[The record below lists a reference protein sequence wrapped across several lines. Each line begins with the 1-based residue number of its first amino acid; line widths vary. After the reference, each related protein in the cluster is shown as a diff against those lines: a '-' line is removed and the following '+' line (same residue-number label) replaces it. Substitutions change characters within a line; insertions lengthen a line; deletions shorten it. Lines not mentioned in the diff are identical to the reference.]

1 MHSHPRYENVPTILY
16 EVPVVDDDSADDE
29 SSDNE
34 KFEDKSP
41 DPNTMKQF
49 PNFEHIKSL
58 PLQKPSVSESYGDP
72 NNIEVISWYKAGNTY
87 PHESVHKKLNKTV
100 KRAQVSTSTPTSS
113 KSAETNINMKNV
125 PSSYSEVEH
134 NQFYSQILR
143 VHNRNYE
150 VDYRVF
156 QMNHNQEFKGTL
168 HIPTCSFPG
177 KWISLKDFPILRRTS
192 TLYPPIFIPSS
203 GRWESA
209 LLDFSKSGL
218 ENGSYI
224 QVVLIREEEQ
234 ENYQNL
240 FKWYN
245 QINFF
250 VISKMLPE
258 TVGTTRNVAKLLAE
272 KITENSCMNWA
283 MMLDD
288 NILCWEGIT
297 LINDPHPQFDI
308 EPSHK
313 KSQRSSISFK
323 QLLDNF
329 TNKNLHD
336 QKLSLNKFS
345 IVGFSMA
352 NFRNA
357 AKRRNAYGRKHV
369 FAAILL
375 NLQNL
380 HKIQYENMW
389 AMEDIDFNNRTH
401 NLSIENSEKGV
412 LVKCLRFIA
421 KKKQI
426 NHGGVIATN
435 VPEKDME
442 LLKKHPKW
450 PQWKINQSKKLS
462 SDVDDASNT
471 KGEKEKPKLN
481 IDAKADIEDDSYSLK
496 LLKTHNKTEDEMIK
510 VIKLD
515 KKEDNYDRKM
525 LLKNTKNCYIG
536 AKGKKEKPKLNLDAK
551 ADTIHL
557 DDGSYNW
564 PDINDSEFENFD
576 DESYSLLDNNDS
588 KNEKSNIKET
598 NVDKTCNAPL
608 SEDIVVVSDSDDESE
623 TVKDENLSK
632 EDLDLYVKNFVETM
646 KKNGITEDDEILRL
660 IKSNKDEDDG
670 YLRTLISASSASDV
684 HNRKNVDGTK
694 LPETKSKSSPSSAKK
709 RKTEEGLTA
718 SNDEKKNESIPETPT
733 KSRRRNKNFI
743 PPPGQKRITDMF
755 QKKNA

>member
-1 MHSHPRYENVPTILY
+1 MQINKPMHSHPRYENVPTILY
-16 EVPVVDDDSADDE
+16 EVPEVEDDSADE

-34 KFEDKSP
+34 KLEVKSL
-41 DPNTMKQF
+41 DPNTMKEF
-49 PNFEHIKSL
+49 PNFEHIRSL
-58 PLQKPSVSESYGDP
+58 PLQKPSISESYGDP
-72 NNIEVISWYKAGNTY
+72 NNMEVMSWYKAGNTY
-87 PHESVHKKLNKTV
+87 PHKSVLNKLNKTV

-113 KSAETNINMKNV
+113 KSAETNLNVENV

-134 NQFYSQILR
+134 NQFYSQILKD
-143 VHNRNYE
+143 HNKKHE
-150 VDYRVF
+150 VNYRVF

-168 HIPTCSFPG
+168 HIPTCSFLK
-177 KWISLKDFPILRRTS
+177 KWINLKDFPILRRTS

-224 QVVLIREEEQ
+224 QVVIIREEEK
-234 ENYQNL
+234 ENYLNL
-240 FKWYN
+240 FKWYD
-245 QINFF
+245 QIIFF
-250 VISKMLPE
+250 VISDTLPE

-272 KITENSCMNWA
+272 KITENSGMNWA

-297 LINDPHPQFDI
+297 LINDPHPLFDI
-308 EPSHK
+308 EPSHT

-345 IVGFSMA
+345 IIGFSIG
-352 NFRNA
+352 FFKNA
-357 AKRRNAYGRKHV
+357 AKRRYAYGRKHV

-401 NLSIENSEKGV
+401 NLSIGNSDKGV

-421 KKKQI
+421 KKKVI
-426 NHGGVIATN
+426 KHGGVIASN
-435 VPEKDME
+435 VPEKEME

-450 PQWKINQSKKLS
+450 PESKINQSKEVS
-462 SDVDDASNT
+462 SDVENESVSLLAEYMDQDLMEEDTSNT
-471 KGEKEKPKLN
+471 KNEKE
-481 IDAKADIEDDSYSLK
+481 DAKADAE
-496 LLKTHNKTEDEMIK
+496 NF
-510 VIKLD
+510 
-515 KKEDNYDRKM
+515 
-525 LLKNTKNCYIG
+525 
-536 AKGKKEKPKLNLDAK
+536 
-551 ADTIHL
+551 

-564 PDINDSEFENFD
+564 PDINDAEFENFN
-576 DESYSLLDNNDS
+576 DESSSLLDNNAS
-588 KNEKSNIKET
+588 INEKSNMKPT

-623 TVKDENLSK
+623 TVKDENLRK
-632 EDLDLYVKNFVETM
+632 EDLRLHVRNFVETM
-646 KKNGITEDDEILRL
+646 KKNGITKNDEIMRL
-660 IKSNKDEDDG
+660 IKSYKDEDDDDG

-684 HNRKNVDGTK
+684 QNTKNVDTTT
-694 LPETKSKSSPSSAKK
+694 LLETNSKASTSGANK
-709 RKTEEGLTA
+709 RKSEEDVTA
-718 SNDEKKNESIPETPT
+718 SNFQKKNESTPETPT
-733 KSRRRNKNFI
+733 KTKRRNKNFV
-743 PPPGQKRITDMF
+743 PPPGQKRISDMF
-755 QKKNA
+755 KNKNA